1 MSWNVHI
8 TRRKPKTYVALK
20 KNKREGTK
28 VISSYIYL
36 GLIIEA
42 VQILADLRI
51 KPLAGERGISYSGAI
66 ILGKIANSVN
76 MGKVPMFDVKEV
88 VPTNIS

>member
-8 TRRKPKTYVALK
+8 IRRKTKAYVALK

-36 GLIIEA
+36 GPIIEA
-42 VQILADLRI
+42 VKILADLQT
-51 KPLAGERGISYSGAI
+51 KPLIDEMEISYSGEI
-66 ILGKIANSVN
+66 ILGKKSEFHQPN
-76 MGKVPMFDVKEV
+76 
-88 VPTNIS
+88 